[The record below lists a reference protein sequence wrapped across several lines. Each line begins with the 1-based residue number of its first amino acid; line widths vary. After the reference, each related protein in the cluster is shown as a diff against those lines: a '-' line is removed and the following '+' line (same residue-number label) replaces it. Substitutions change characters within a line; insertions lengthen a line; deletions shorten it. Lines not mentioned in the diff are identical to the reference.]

1 MPKPPLQLNPASTV
15 LVTVECQ
22 HGVVGGEGAL
32 PELAAQVGATM
43 RSIGALA
50 AAFRAAGGLVVHLTY
65 VPAIGN
71 RSSNRNAILLAGV
84 LGKMDGWTAD
94 SPETQVVDEIGVGPD
109 DVVLPRHSGLSPTHN
124 TELFP
129 MLRNAGYDSIVFAG
143 VSLNIAMP
151 VVATEA
157 VDEGFR
163 VIIPRDGVT
172 GTPAEHA
179 ESMLRHTMSF
189 IARIATCE
197 EIVAALAT

>member
-1 MPKPPLQLNPASTV
+1 MPKPPLRLNPASTA

-22 HGVVGGEGAL
+22 NGVVGGDSAL
-32 PELAAQVGATM
+32 PELAAQVGETM
-43 RSIGALA
+43 KSIGVLA
-50 AAFRAAGGLVVHLTY
+50 AEFRAVGGLVVHLTY

-71 RSSNRNAILLAGV
+71 RSSNRNAVLLAGV
-84 LGKMDGWTAD
+84 LGRMDSWTSD
-94 SPETQVVDEIGVGPD
+94 GYETQVVREIGVGPD
-109 DVVLPRHSGLSPTHN
+109 DVVLPRHTGLSPTHN

-129 MLRNAGYDSIVFAG
+129 MLRNAGYDTIVFAG

-163 VIIPRDGVT
+163 VVIPSDAVT
-172 GTPAEHA
+172 GTPREHA

-197 EIVAALAT
+197 EIVAALTT

>member
-1 MPKPPLQLNPASTV
+1 MPKPPLHLNPATTA

-22 HGVVGGEGAL
+22 HGVVGSDSAL
-32 PELAAQVGATM
+32 PELAALVGSTM
-43 RSIGALA
+43 RSIGDLA
-50 AAFRAAGGLVVHLTY
+50 AAFRAVGGLVVHLTY

-71 RSSNRNAILLAGV
+71 RSSNRNAVLLAGV
-84 LGKMDGWTAD
+84 MGKMDGWTAGGL
-94 SPETQVVDEIGVGPD
+94 EAQVVDEIGVGPD
-109 DVVLPRHSGLSPTHN
+109 DVVLPRHTGLSPTHN

-129 MLRNAGYDSIVFAG
+129 MLRNAGYDTIVFAG

-151 VVATEA
+151 VVSTEA
-157 VDEGFR
+157 VDEGFH

-172 GTPAEHA
+172 GTPHEHA
-179 ESMLRHTMSF
+179 ESMLRYTMSF